1 MEMIS
6 TQSSS
11 KKKVAASVA
20 ALFTVLLLF
29 TFRPVLGNEH
39 ERSSING
46 EGENILLMS
55 RGTTEIHRKLLGGKE
70 SGRIELDRIR
80 GGDNCS
86 NSDIIVSQSPTSSM
100 PHGIPT
106 FSVEILNNCFTGC
119 NISGIHLKCGWFS
132 SVNLINPKIFK
143 RLKFDDC
150 LVNDGKPL
158 LNGSLINFKYSTTR
172 LFPLSVSSVIC
183 G

>member
-6 TQSSS
+6 TVQSSS

-29 TFRPVLGNEH
+29 TFRPATAMRYQE
-39 ERSSING
+39 
-46 EGENILLMS
+46 S
-55 RGTTEIHRKLLGGKE
+55 RPKRKE

>member
-1 MEMIS
+1 
-6 TQSSS
+6 
-11 KKKVAASVA
+11 
-20 ALFTVLLLF
+20 
-29 TFRPVLGNEH
+29 
-39 ERSSING
+39 
-46 EGENILLMS
+46 MS